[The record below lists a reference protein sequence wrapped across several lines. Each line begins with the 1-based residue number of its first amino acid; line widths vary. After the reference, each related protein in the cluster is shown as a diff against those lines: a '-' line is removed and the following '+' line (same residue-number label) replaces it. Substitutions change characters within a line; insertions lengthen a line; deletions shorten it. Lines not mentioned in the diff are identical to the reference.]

1 MNKNTTQARFAGT
14 SSEKHFESSFSDI
27 IVRKSKLEEDINEH
41 WDYLIKC
48 KDASEIRVDVKSQN
62 KVNPRYPA
70 TVRVE
75 TVRRWTGAIANKYGG
90 TSEVPENLKKGWVYG
105 EAHLIAYELGTSG
118 TFEFWDRKYLVSIL
132 EANPQIRRLDYDEGS
147 QVVYIPRDLLDEK
160 KKIIK

>member
-1 MNKNTTQARFAGT
+1 MTKNTTTNRFKGT
-14 SSEKHFESSFSDI
+14 SSEKHFESSFANV
-27 IVRKSKLEEDINEH
+27 IVRKSTLEEDINEH
-41 WDYLIKC
+41 FDYLLVC
-48 KDASEIRVDVKSQN
+48 KDGKEIKVDVKSQN
-62 KVNPRYPA
+62 KVNPKYPA

-75 TVRRWTGAIANKYGG
+75 TIRRWTGAIARKYGG

-105 EAHLIAYELGTSG
+105 EAHLIAYEIGTSG

-147 QVVYIPRDLLDEK
+147 QVVYIPRNLLDEK